1 MRLIDADE
9 LLVGTLDH
17 DQISTH
23 LVYNAPT
30 IDAVKVVRC
39 KDCRWAYPRKL
50 KGETGVHC
58 VFYRIDKA
66 DNGYCDIGEAR
77 ETAWTK

>member
-58 VFYRIDKA
+58 VFHRIDK
-66 DNGYCDIGEAR
+66 DNNGYCDTGEER
-77 ETAWTK
+77 E